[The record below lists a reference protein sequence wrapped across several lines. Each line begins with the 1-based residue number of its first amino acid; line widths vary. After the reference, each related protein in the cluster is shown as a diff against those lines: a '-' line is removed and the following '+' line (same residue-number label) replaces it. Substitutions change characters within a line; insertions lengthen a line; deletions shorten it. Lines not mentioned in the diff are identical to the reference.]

1 MTMMS
6 TIVAVALGVVPVQ
19 ADGTVQLISQT
30 DQRRIGSYDES
41 VDDTG
46 TTHLK
51 GFDRASG
58 QPYHITVNPFGRV
71 EGSVGD
77 TIVTFTVQKKA

>member
-19 ADGTVQLISQT
+19 ADGTVQPISGS
-30 DQRRIGSYDES
+30 DLRRIGRYHES

-51 GFDRASG
+51 GFDRRSNA
-58 QPYHITVNPFGRV
+58 PYHITVNPFGRV
-71 EGSVGD
+71 EGSIGNA
-77 TIVTFTVQKKA
+77 IVTFQIQTRA

>member
-6 TIVAVALGVVPVQ
+6 TIVAVALGLVPVH
-19 ADGTVQLISQT
+19 ADGTVKPISAADRSLI
-30 DQRRIGSYDES
+30 GHYDET

-51 GFDRASG
+51 GFDRQSG
-58 QPYHITVNPFGRV
+58 KPYHLTINPFGRV
-71 EGSVGD
+71 EGSVGNAV
-77 TIVTFTVQKKA
+77 VTFTVQPAA

>member
-6 TIVAVALGVVPVQ
+6 TIVAVALGMVPVQ

-30 DQRRIGSYDES
+30 DQRRVGRYDES

-51 GFDRASG
+51 GFDRSSG

-71 EGSVGD
+71 EGAVGD
-77 TIVTFTVQKKA
+77 TIVTFTVQTKA